1 MASLSLSQKLVKK
14 SEIETTTKH
23 IDLSSDIEEG
33 EIVSDEENCIDSQ
46 ETKYKIQGILDVVK
60 HERVHS
66 FPTVSNV
73 KCETQELRSTH
84 IKKKNYSVL
93 FPCKNESTESDDI
106 IKGKPIVQLKQP
118 TCACFI
124 TCKTENSD

>member
-1 MASLSLSQKLVKK
+1 MASLSLSQKLVKR

-84 IKKKNYSVL
+84 IKKK
-93 FPCKNESTESDDI
+93 I
-106 IKGKPIVQLKQP
+106 IL
-118 TCACFI
+118 CFSRV
-124 TCKTENSD
+124 KTNLLNQMILSKASQ